1 MCEQINEDKIT
12 RWMHV
17 SDSSGPV
24 HLKIWIFIQM
34 VGQREFLNFN
44 LPPVK
49 QNKELASAR
58 NSICAAQ
65 IVMKKI

>member
-1 MCEQINEDKIT
+1 
-12 RWMHV
+12 
-17 SDSSGPV
+17 
-24 HLKIWIFIQM
+24 M
-34 VGQREFLNFN
+34 VAQREFLNFN